1 MRNTA
6 AILSLLVIGAGSSCY
21 AFQQPST
28 RQHHAQQF
36 NSKRQINHA
45 INNRNEKPL
54 TKLSMSVMD
63 DVTEKLGNYVD
74 FSSLTT
80 MSIPPA
86 LLADMDKLFTTG
98 LTLEQKLA
106 HLASMYV
113 SLPTSMQIA
122 FAAVPI
128 LTTAYGVFYNLS
140 HPEDGYRRG
149 YEPYRRGLYDPLV
162 AKAYYSRHPFL
173 VAKRALELLRFSNG
187 FIFSILYDKYI
198 LRDEEKYRKIR
209 AQQLLELVQKAGPTA
224 IKVGQALS
232 VRPDLVPAEYAEAL
246 STLQDRVP
254 PFPSNE
260 AKDLLRSELSAS
272 MMKLTNLSLEKP
284 VASASIGQ
292 VYRGMASLSDGSVR
306 EVAVK
311 VQRPDVLAEIA
322 LDLHIVREFAP
333 TYQKIT
339 RSATDFQSLANE
351 WGRGFIAELAYSE
364 EAKNTKKFN
373 KEMKERGLTAVTAPV
388 VVDELSTDRI
398 LVTEWVS
405 GTRLDRS
412 TAGDVPRLC
421 SVALNAYLLMLLE
434 TGTLHCDPHPGNLMR
449 TDEGQLCILD
459 WGMTLETDPN
469 LQYSLLEFVA
479 HLTSEDYDRVPED
492 LVQLGFLKAER
503 LDTVRASG
511 FLEPLTYV
519 LQQAGQ
525 GGGGKK
531 VRERIFAEYR
541 ERYPGLDDDELRY
554 AMRDD
559 MQKQIEEARKKESAV
574 SGITMEVE
582 ELQKR
587 NRDAFSIP
595 EWFLYTSRA
604 FLTLEGICLQ
614 ADEDY
619 SIIKSCF
626 PYVARRLLNDGSPRS
641 QTALKDLIYGAGD
654 SIDVERLT
662 DLAGGFSTYTTTQKV
677 INSETANNI
686 NAAHDNKSNANA
698 EMRRTSSKTRLADT
712 EAAIT
717 LAKDGAEIL
726 LNPKGNFVQNLLVD
740 ETAAA
745 TSAQIKDALKDV
757 LLDNPYR
764 IKASLPL
771 NLGSF
776 LPVPLEKELAPFFEK
791 SDGEIK
797 AQALLNKVT
806 AAAAPSLPTLP
817 SLPNLNGAA
826 NTNGEND
833 NTTNSAS
840 TNSGESSIDP
850 EQLAVISRELRE
862 NLPKYAPLLGQL
874 GSKFVATVLERTSED
889 IDRVLLT
896 TEHNSEESPADTLV
910 RTAARGL
917 KSGAESGA
925 QVLKSQ
931 RLAEEAEAAG
941 SK

>member
-1 MRNTA
+1 
-6 AILSLLVIGAGSSCY
+6 
-21 AFQQPST
+21 
-28 RQHHAQQF
+28 
-36 NSKRQINHA
+36 
-45 INNRNEKPL
+45 
-54 TKLSMSVMD
+54 MSIMD
-63 DVTEKLGNYVD
+63 DVTENLGRIL
-74 FSSLTT
+74 SPLQKSPLSLDL
-80 MSIPPA
+80 PPA
-86 LLADMDKLFTTG
+86 LIADMDKLFTTG
-98 LTLEQKLA
+98 LTVEQKFA
-106 HLASMYV
+106 HVAIMYGN
-113 SLPTSMQIA
+113 LPQSMQIA
-122 FAAVPI
+122 VAAIPI
-128 LTTAYGVFYNLS
+128 VTTVYGILYNLS
-140 HPEDGYRRG
+140 HPEYGYRRG
-149 YEPYRRGLYDPLV
+149 YEPYRRGSYDPLV
-162 AKAYYSRHPFL
+162 AKAYYSRHPLL
-173 VAKRALELLRFSNG
+173 VAKRALELFRFSNG
-187 FIFSILYDKYI
+187 FLLSVLYDKYI
-198 LRDEEKYRKIR
+198 LRDEEKYRKQR
-209 AQQLLELVQKAGPTA
+209 AQQLLELVQQAGPTA

-232 VRPDLVPAEYAEAL
+232 VRPDLVPPEYAEAL

-254 PFPSNE
+254 PFPSAE
-260 AKDLLRSELSAS
+260 AKELLRSELSAS
-272 MMKLTNLSLEKP
+272 MMKLSDLSLEKP

-292 VYRGMASLSDGSVR
+292 VYRGTASLSDGSVR
-306 EVAVK
+306 DVAVK
-311 VQRPDVLAEIA
+311 VQRPAVLAEIA

-333 TYQKIT
+333 TYQKLT

-373 KEMKERGLTAVTAPV
+373 LEMKKRELTAVSAPI

-459 WGMTLETDPN
+459 WGMTLETNPN

-519 LQQAGQ
+519 LKQAGE

-531 VRERIFAEYR
+531 VRERIFSEYR

-559 MQKQIEEARKKESAV
+559 MQQQIEDARKKESAV

-626 PYVARRLLNDGSPRS
+626 PYVARRLLNDGSPRA

-677 INSETANNI
+677 INSRNTNGNG
-686 NAAHDNKSNANA
+686 AHNTNESNTNTV
-698 EMRRTSSKTRLADT
+698 ERRPSSKERLADT

-745 TSAQIKDALKDV
+745 ASAQIKDTLKNV

-764 IKASLPL
+764 IKDNLPL
-771 NLGSF
+771 NLGNF

-791 SDGEIK
+791 SEGEIK

-806 AAAAPSLPTLP
+806 AATAPSLPNI
-817 SLPNLNGAA
+817 SLPDFDGATNTNDGDVSVNGAT
-826 NTNGEND
+826 TNGSEND
-833 NTTNSAS
+833 L
-840 TNSGESSIDP
+840 DP

-889 IDRVLLT
+889 IGRVLLM
-896 TEHNSEESPADTLV
+896 TEHKGEEGPADAFV
-910 RTAARGL
+910 RATARGL
-917 KSGAESGA
+917 KTGAESGA
-925 QVLKSQ
+925 EVLKSQ
-931 RLAEEAEAAG
+931 RQAEEAETADRR
-941 SK
+941 